1 MNNKFS
7 NRVFKSIKYT
17 GLFGV
22 LLLFM
27 VTVNGQQ
34 PGQLRKEILNSQK
47 GKPTTQEKKTETG
60 RDRRKGKPLAPFKPL
75 APIVNPLSQKGVTFL
90 TLEKTDMS
98 IGDQE
103 LHPDYV
109 ILRGNVRFRHDNTLM
124 YCDSAY
130 YYEKANSMDAFSN
143 VRIVQGDTLF
153 VYSDFLFYDGNLR
166 LARLRKNVKLENRK
180 TILTTDSLNYDRNTN
195 LAYYYTGGKIVDP
208 QNQLTSVWGQ
218 YNTGNND
225 ALFKNKVQLT
235 NKNFTLNSDTLT
247 YNTKSHIANIVG
259 KTKIIYQNETDIY
272 TNKGW
277 YNTDS
282 EQMMLLNRSLV
293 VHKDGNTMIGDTIFY
308 DKAKKI
314 AESFVHVQLTDSTQK
329 STLSGNYVFYDENK
343 EAGLATDSAVLLD
356 WSSADSMWV
365 HADTLRTLKDS
376 IYDVAKG
383 YRNVRIFRND
393 VQGLSDSL
401 YFSTRDSVINMVGE
415 PVLWSEGNQLSGEV
429 IQAFTKNKKVE
440 RVFVQ
445 RAAIA
450 IQKVDSTSFNQLSG
464 KELTAYL
471 DSNQLKR
478 VHINGNAETI
488 FYPIDDGD
496 STVVGLN
503 KTESSYV
510 DMYFRNK
517 KIDRIVMKS
526 ATSGIMY
533 PVGKL
538 TGGDIYLKQFFWL
551 EEQRPKNSKDI
562 LTSYPKEPRKKIGTS
577 SIMGISA
584 GEDGHTSKEM
594 KDQSIKRH

>member
-1 MNNKFS
+1 MNSKFS
-7 NRVFKSIKYT
+7 NRVFNYIKYT

-22 LLLFM
+22 LLLFI
-27 VTVNGQQ
+27 VTVYGQQ
-34 PGQLRKEILNSQK
+34 PGRLRKEILDNQK
-47 GKPTTQEKKTETG
+47 GKTTEQKKKAETIPG
-60 RDRRKGKPLAPFKPL
+60 RRKGKPLAPFKPL

-98 IGDQE
+98 IGDQD

-180 TILTTDSLNYDRNTN
+180 TTLTTDSLNYDRNTS
-195 LAYYYTGGKIVDP
+195 LAYYYTGGKIVDVK
-208 QNQLTSVWGQ
+208 NKLTSVWGQ
-218 YNTGNND
+218 YNTATND
-225 ALFKNKVQLT
+225 ALFKNNVQLT
-235 NKNFTLNSDTLT
+235 NDNFLLNSDTLT

-259 KTKIIYQNETDIY
+259 KTKIVYQNETDIY
-272 TNKGW
+272 SNKGW

-293 VHKDGNTMIGDTIFY
+293 VHKGGNTMTGDTIFY
-308 DKAKKI
+308 DKSKKI
-314 AESFVHVQLTDSTQK
+314 AESFVNVQLTDSTQK
-329 STLSGNYVFYDENK
+329 STLSGNYVFYDEK
-343 EAGLATDSAVLLD
+343 AESGLATDSAVLLD

-365 HADTLRTLKDS
+365 HADTLRTFKDS

-393 VQGLSDSL
+393 VQGISDSL

-415 PVLWSEGNQLSGEV
+415 PVLWSEGNQLSGEI
-429 IQAFTKNKKVE
+429 IQAFTKNKKVDH
-440 RVFVQ
+440 VFVQ
-445 RAAIA
+445 KAAIA

-471 DSNQLKR
+471 DSGQLKR
-478 VHINGNAETI
+478 VHISGNAETI
-488 FYPIDDGD
+488 FYPIDDKD
-496 STVVGLN
+496 STAVGLN

-510 DMYFRNK
+510 DMYFKNK

-533 PVGKL
+533 PIGKL

-551 EEQRPKNSKDI
+551 DDQRPKNSADV
-562 LTSYPKEPRKKIGTS
+562 LTYYPKEPRKKIGTS
-577 SIMGISA
+577 SIMGITG
-584 GEDGHTSKEM
+584 GEDGGANKGPRNE
-594 KDQSIKRH
+594 DIKRH